1 MNNLRQITII
11 TLRKLAS
18 DIITVTI
25 FALVLAGSSHAAQ
38 QNTIVSALLSMTGV
52 TNQVQY
58 LKDLVAESSKANAR
72 RCGSKPI
79 NRELPSYSA
88 ESVNFDIESALTRI
102 SSTSLEPIY
111 RWFQSPLAA
120 KIRIAEKSVV
130 DYDSLRNFLQTELYK
145 DPIRKEL
152 VQRIVANT
160 QTLEFV
166 ATLSTEIEYAGIAHS
181 GCIEK
186 AAKPG
191 KANRE
196 QMLADFTRN
205 DKDLTAEL
213 LMSDITAETAYLFRN
228 LTKEELTRY
237 ASYSSEDNARQFYQN
252 LITAVQHGLKLA
264 GDRISLAQ
272 NTDRTKFAL

>member
-1 MNNLRQITII
+1 MPGGAAPNRSTGSFRAIALNLLISISNRHLHESARRLWNLYTGG
-11 TLRKLAS
+11 
-18 DIITVTI
+18 
-25 FALVLAGSSHAAQ
+25 FSHRLQ
-38 QNTIVSALLSMTGV
+38 QKYALL
-52 TNQVQY
+52 
-58 LKDLVAESSKANAR
+58 K
-72 RCGSKPI
+72 
-79 NRELPSYSA
+79 NRLWITTASGISFKQN
-88 ESVNFDIESALTRI
+88 SIKTR
-102 SSTSLEPIY
+102 S
-111 RWFQSPLAA
+111 
-120 KIRIAEKSVV
+120 
-130 DYDSLRNFLQTELYK
+130 
-145 DPIRKEL
+145 KEL